1 MQAIK
6 VDDEQ
11 LWLLIEKRMDE
22 SGITINEV
30 AEKDLYLAQLIK
42 RRRAGYPVTINH
54 TQLYKCTELLGLIY
68 HREGGE
74 IPSRDDL
81 IALFQYGQLP
91 CPRQGKLWVDW
102 GCE

>member
-1 MQAIK
+1 MQAIR

-22 SGITINEV
+22 SGITITEV
-30 AEKDLYLAQLIK
+30 AEKDLCLALLIK

-54 TQLYKCTELLGLIY
+54 TQLYKCAELLGLIY
-68 HREGGE
+68 HREGAK
-74 IPSRDDL
+74 IPLWDDL

-91 CPRQGKLWVDW
+91 CHRQGRLWVD
-102 GCE
+102 